1 MKDYAFYNVVNDIFF
16 IQMWYCNSSCWYII
30 IMIVEP
36 ETVMGLLDNSSS
48 TSHLHLTILPPSFSF
63 FNLYNVEV
71 FRENGSELIFDQNI
85 SLSRDE
91 TDIFLWNLT
100 AGTLYNFSVTTR
112 TIWEESDIYSTEFV
126 TCKDFFSAVSNI
138 LIMLNKIWVFF
149 RFWGWK

>member
-1 MKDYAFYNVVNDIFF
+1 MTFSSSKC
-16 IQMWYCNSSCWYII
+16 YCNSSCWYII

-138 LIMLNKIWVFF
+138 LIMPNKIWVFF
-149 RFWGWK
+149 RFWVWK